1 MNKPLSRLAVL
12 AAIGFSLL
20 GSQAMAAKAVTR
32 TIQAGDVKIETFT
45 YGKGPVTLVMAA
57 GNGRPASQ
65 LDGLAQA
72 ISEHGIRVVSY
83 NYRTL
88 GASTGN
94 IEGLTLHDYA
104 NDLWLVVEKLK
115 LGKVYIAGKT
125 YGNRVARA
133 ASQDRPDQVL
143 GIVLIGAGGE
153 VAPSDETMALYKQYL
168 NPAISREEWLK
179 LQGQLM
185 YAPGNEHLAKLDLEQ
200 GEFPALANAQAKASD
215 ATPKEEWSA
224 GGTAPMLVLTCLQD
238 RVAVPESALAVA
250 KNRPETWLV
259 GMPACGHNMLNERPD
274 DLRRLITEFI
284 RSTQAKQ
291 KSSSATH
298 VKS

>member
-1 MNKPLSRLAVL
+1 LNKQLNKFALV
-12 AAIGFSLL
+12 AAIGFNLL
-20 GSQAMAAKAVTR
+20 CSQAMAAKAVTR
-32 TIQAGDVKIETFT
+32 TIQAGEIKIETFS

-65 LDGLAQA
+65 LAGLAQA
-72 ISEHGIRVVSY
+72 ISEQGIRVVTY

-88 GASTGN
+88 GASTGP
-94 IEGLTLHDYA
+94 IDGLTLHDYA
-104 NDLWLVVEKLK
+104 NDLWQVVEKLK

-133 ASQDRPDQVL
+133 ASQDRPEQVL

-153 VAPSDETMALYKQYL
+153 VAPSDETAALYTRYL
-168 NPAISREEWLK
+168 DPAIGRDEWLK
-179 LQGQLM
+179 LQGELM

-215 ATPKEEWSA
+215 ATPKAEWSS
-224 GGTAPMLVLTCLQD
+224 GGRAPMLVLTCLQD

-250 KNRPETWLV
+250 KNRPATWLV
-259 GMPACGHNMLNERPD
+259 GMPACGHNMLNERPG
-274 DLRRLITEFI
+274 DLRRLISEFI

-291 KSSSATH
+291 NSKPSANS
-298 VKS
+298 KP